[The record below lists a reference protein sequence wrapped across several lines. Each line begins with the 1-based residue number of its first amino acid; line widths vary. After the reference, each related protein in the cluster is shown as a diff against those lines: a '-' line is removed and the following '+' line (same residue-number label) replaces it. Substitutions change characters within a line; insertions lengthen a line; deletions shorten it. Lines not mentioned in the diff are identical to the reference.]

1 MNIRISPKAREHL
14 VSKGV
19 DALRLD
25 SANHRSGGCSMA
37 LAHAVIKLA
46 APKDTTMYHQNEVDG
61 ITVYTSFILSPKEGE
76 DVEIDLQKVLG
87 IRSLVVSG
95 FNELA

>member
-1 MNIRISPKAREHL
+1 
-14 VSKGV
+14 
-19 DALRLD
+19 
-25 SANHRSGGCSMA
+25 
-37 LAHAVIKLA
+37 
-46 APKDTTMYHQNEVDG
+46 MYHQNEVDG

-76 DVEIDLQKVLG
+76 DGVEIDLQKVLG